1 MRATMFVIGV
11 AISAWGL
18 FLWRVFGYPIW
29 LAGTIGLFNIILGA
43 ITPKSRKVD
52 FQPETSGAVKLV
64 VDKVILRLGRLRFTF
79 YELVFLDNKLVM
91 KKLTSMGIIFLATGV
106 SFALGGF
113 FGGLT
118 GWSVWEFLDQ
128 RKRDRIRDR
137 NEFTSVARGDM
148 EVPYESMSQVQLDG
162 ESLKMVVGG
171 RPLVLRMAP
180 EYPPLIARRVREVI
194 PNQCWSHAWSQFYP

>member
-106 SFALGGF
+106 SFAVGGF

-118 GWSVWEFLDQ
+118 GLSVWEFLDQ

-137 NEFTSVARGDM
+137 NEFTSVARGDR
-148 EVPYESMSQVQLDG
+148 SS
-162 ESLKMVVGG
+162 
-171 RPLVLRMAP
+171 
-180 EYPPLIARRVREVI
+180 
-194 PNQCWSHAWSQFYP
+194 

>member
-52 FQPETSGAVKLV
+52 FQQETSGAVKLV

-194 PNQCWSHAWSQFYP
+194 PNQCWSRAWSQFYP

>member
-1 MRATMFVIGV
+1 MRAIMFVIGV

-18 FLWRVFGYPIW
+18 LLWRAFGYPIW
-29 LAGTIGLFNIILGA
+29 LAGIIGLFNIILGA

-52 FQPETSGAVKLV
+52 LQPEPSGVVKLV

-106 SFALGGF
+106 SFAVGGF

-118 GWSVWEFLDQ
+118 GLSVWEFLDQ

-137 NEFTSVARGDM
+137 NEFTSVARGDR

-180 EYPPLIARRVREVI
+180 EYPPLIARMVREVI
-194 PNQCWSHAWSQFYP
+194 PNQCWSRAWSQFYP

>member
-180 EYPPLIARRVREVI
+180 EYPPLIARMVREVI
-194 PNQCWSHAWSQFYP
+194 PNQCWSRAWSQFYP

>member
-1 MRATMFVIGV
+1 MRAIMFVIGV

-18 FLWRVFGYPIW
+18 LLWRAFGYPIW
-29 LAGTIGLFNIILGA
+29 LAGIIGLFNIILGA

-79 YELVFLDNKLVM
+79 YERVFLDNKLVM
-91 KKLTSMGIIFLATGV
+91 KKLTSIGIIFLATGV

-171 RPLVLRMAP
+171 RPLVLSMAP
-180 EYPPLIARRVREVI
+180 EYPPIIARRVREVI
-194 PNQCWSHAWSQFYP
+194 PNQSWARAWSPFYP

>member
-79 YELVFLDNKLVM
+79 YERVFLDNKLVM
-91 KKLTSMGIIFLATGV
+91 KKLTSIGIIFLATGV

-180 EYPPLIARRVREVI
+180 EYPPLIARMVREVI

>member
-52 FQPETSGAVKLV
+52 LQPEPSGAVKLV

-106 SFALGGF
+106 SFAVGGF

-118 GWSVWEFLDQ
+118 GLSVWEFLDQ

-137 NEFTSVARGDM
+137 NEFTSVARGDR

-180 EYPPLIARRVREVI
+180 EYPPLIARMVREVI
-194 PNQCWSHAWSQFYP
+194 PNQCWSRAWSQFYP

>member
-106 SFALGGF
+106 SFAVGGF

-118 GWSVWEFLDQ
+118 GLSVWEFLDQ

-137 NEFTSVARGDM
+137 NEFTSVARGDR

-180 EYPPLIARRVREVI
+180 EYPPLIARMVREVI
-194 PNQCWSHAWSQFYP
+194 PNQCWSRAWSQFYP

>member
-106 SFALGGF
+106 SFAVGGF

-118 GWSVWEFLDQ
+118 GLSVWEFLDQ

-137 NEFTSVARGDM
+137 NEFTSVARGDR

-171 RPLVLRMAP
+171 RPLVLSMAP
-180 EYPPLIARRVREVI
+180 EYPPIIARRVREVI
-194 PNQCWSHAWSQFYP
+194 PNQSWARAWSPFYP

>member
-1 MRATMFVIGV
+1 MFVIGV
-11 AISAWGL
+11 AISSWGL
-18 FLWRVFGYPIW
+18 LLWRAFGYPIW
-29 LAGTIGLFNIILGA
+29 LAGIIGLFNIILGA

-106 SFALGGF
+106 SFAVGGF

-118 GWSVWEFLDQ
+118 GLSVWEFLDQ

-137 NEFTSVARGDM
+137 NEFTSVARGDR

-180 EYPPLIARRVREVI
+180 EYPPLIARMVREVI
-194 PNQCWSHAWSQFYP
+194 PNQCWSRAWSQFYP

>member
-29 LAGTIGLFNIILGA
+29 LAGIIGLFNIILGA

-79 YELVFLDNKLVM
+79 YERVFLDNKLVM
-91 KKLTSMGIIFLATGV
+91 KKLTSIGIIFLATGV

-171 RPLVLRMAP
+171 RPLVLSMAP
-180 EYPPLIARRVREVI
+180 EYPPIIARRVREVI
-194 PNQCWSHAWSQFYP
+194 PNQSWARAWSPFYP

>member
-1 MRATMFVIGV
+1 MFAIGV

-18 FLWRVFGYPIW
+18 LLWGAFGYPIW
-29 LAGTIGLFNIILGA
+29 LAGIIGLFNIILGA

-52 FQPETSGAVKLV
+52 LQPEPSGAVKLV

>member
-1 MRATMFVIGV
+1 MFVIGV

-106 SFALGGF
+106 SFAVGGF

-118 GWSVWEFLDQ
+118 GLSVWEFLDQ

-137 NEFTSVARGDM
+137 NEFTSVARGDR

-180 EYPPLIARRVREVI
+180 EYPPLIARMVREVI
-194 PNQCWSHAWSQFYP
+194 PNQCWSRAWSQFYP

>member
-1 MRATMFVIGV
+1 
-11 AISAWGL
+11 
-18 FLWRVFGYPIW
+18 
-29 LAGTIGLFNIILGA
+29 
-43 ITPKSRKVD
+43 
-52 FQPETSGAVKLV
+52 VKLV

-106 SFALGGF
+106 SFAVGGF

-118 GWSVWEFLDQ
+118 GLSVWEFLDQ

-137 NEFTSVARGDM
+137 NEFTSVARGDR

-180 EYPPLIARRVREVI
+180 EYPPLIARMVREVI
-194 PNQCWSHAWSQFYP
+194 PNQCWSRAWSQFYP

>member
-1 MRATMFVIGV
+1 MRATMFAIGV

-18 FLWRVFGYPIW
+18 LLWGAFGYPIW
-29 LAGTIGLFNIILGA
+29 LAGIIGLFNIILGA

-52 FQPETSGAVKLV
+52 LQPEPSGAVKLV

-162 ESLKMVVGG
+162 ESLKMVGGG
-171 RPLVLRMAP
+171 RPLVFRMAP

>member
-1 MRATMFVIGV
+1 MRAIMFVIGV

-18 FLWRVFGYPIW
+18 LLWRAFGYPIW
-29 LAGTIGLFNIILGA
+29 LAGIIGLFNIILGA

-106 SFALGGF
+106 SFAVGGF

-118 GWSVWEFLDQ
+118 GLSVWEFLDQ

-137 NEFTSVARGDM
+137 NEFTSVARGDR

-171 RPLVLRMAP
+171 RPLVLSMAP
-180 EYPPLIARRVREVI
+180 EYPPIIARRVREVI
-194 PNQCWSHAWSQFYP
+194 PNQSWARAWSPFYP

>member
-1 MRATMFVIGV
+1 MRATMFAIGV

-18 FLWRVFGYPIW
+18 LLWGAFGYPIW
-29 LAGTIGLFNIILGA
+29 LAGIIGLFNIILGA

-52 FQPETSGAVKLV
+52 LQPEPSGAVKLV